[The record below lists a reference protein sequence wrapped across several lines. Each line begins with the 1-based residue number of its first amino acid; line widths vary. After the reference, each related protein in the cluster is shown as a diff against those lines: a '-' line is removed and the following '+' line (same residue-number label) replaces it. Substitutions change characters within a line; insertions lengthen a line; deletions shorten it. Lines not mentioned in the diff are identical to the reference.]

1 MTRIAPSHEQRES
14 QLIDIT
20 RQKAAGLTAAVRGGQ
35 PQTTKLLIELLGDY
49 LTDDNAIATLVRE
62 SLAGTNSLQGVI
74 TDLIWTEAEQLA
86 ERELAVLER
95 EQRELSTEDRIHRYL
110 DSVAA

>member
-1 MTRIAPSHEQRES
+1 MTRIAPSYEQRES

-20 RQKAAGLTAAVRGGQ
+20 RQKAAGLTAAVRAGQ
-35 PQTTKLLIELLGDY
+35 PQTTKLVIELLGDY
-49 LTDDNAIATLVRE
+49 LTDDNSIATLVRE

-86 ERELAVLER
+86 ERELAALER
-95 EQRELSTEDRIHRYL
+95 EQRALSTEDRIHRYL
-110 DSVAA
+110 DTLVA

>member
-1 MTRIAPSHEQRES
+1 MSYHATPEDQRES

-20 RQKAAGLTAAVRGGQ
+20 RQKSAGLLAVVRAGQ
-35 PQTTKLLIELLGDY
+35 PQATKLLIELLGDY

-74 TDLIWTEAEQLA
+74 TDLIWTEAEQMA
-86 ERELAVLER
+86 ERELAALVR